1 MKDIFVYGLLIP
13 VRDTEDMKCGVA
25 KLNDYELVIA
35 DSGHFSVVPKKGSC
49 VYGVVFSVD
58 EGTLS
63 MYDAYEGYNPSDI
76 EGSLYIRKED
86 ARVELV
92 RFNGDEVGERVEVL
106 DGTTYVDFYM
116 QQNPFFI
123 DVEQFEKCSREVC
136 DAHALN
142 RFGFAC
148 DVADRVEKLAK
159 QQGIPTEQYKIA
171 LGDYGFRLT
180 KALRLTHVA

>member
-13 VRDTEDMKCGVA
+13 KDKKCSVA

-63 MYDAYEGYNPSDI
+63 MYDFYEGYNPSDV
-76 EGSLYIRKED
+76 EGSFYIRKED

-92 RFNGDEVGERVEVL
+92 RFNGDEFGGRVEVL

-116 QQNPFFI
+116 QQNPFF
-123 DVEQFEKCSREVC
+123 ESERFEKCSGEVC
-136 DAHALN
+136 DTRILN

-148 DVADRVEKLAK
+148 DVADSVERLAK
-159 QQGIPTEQYKIA
+159 EQGIPTEQYKIA

-180 KALRLTHVA
+180 KDVRKICVA